1 MQSVQTL
8 AALIDHTILKPE
20 ATLTDIDQLI
30 DEALQYQFAA
40 VCLNP
45 IYVPHAR
52 EKLTSNNHDV
62 KICTVIGFPLGANTT
77 QTKAE
82 EARDATTN
90 GADEIDIV
98 SHLPYLL
105 NADVTQIAEE
115 LKPIIAAAR
124 SVNPD
129 VSVKVIVESALLLKD
144 ADDQLAEK
152 RIAAA
157 CQAIR
162 TAGGN
167 YIKTSTGFHPAGG
180 ATLQA
185 VQLMNRFADGLKIK
199 ASGGIRSYED
209 AKQYINIGVQRLGVS
224 AGVKIINEFQS
235 LA

>member
-8 AALIDHTILKPE
+8 AALIDHTVLKPE

-45 IYVPHAR
+45 IYVSHTR
-52 EKLTSNNHDV
+52 EKLASDNHDV
-62 KICTVIGFPLGANTT
+62 NICTVVGFPLGANTT
-77 QTKAE
+77 QAKTE
-82 EARDATTN
+82 EARDAATN

-157 CQAIR
+157 CQAIHN
-162 TAGGN
+162 AGGN

-180 ATLQA
+180 ASLQA
-185 VQLMNRFADGLKIK
+185 VQLMNQFADGLKIK

-209 AKQYINIGVQRLGVS
+209 AKQYIDIGVQRLGVS

-235 LA
+235 PA